1 MIPAAVS
8 QSATAAGRY
17 LAGAPRRVSLD
28 LPRDRR
34 ALAVAT
40 AIYLTYTR
48 DGVLHYIGKAD
59 RHSGTV
65 GSRIAEH
72 VRESARKRSAWRTV
86 WVIPLHHEIGSEK
99 LLAFERALIRT
110 YRPLANIHH
119 GERAA

>member
-28 LPRDRR
+28 LPRDHA
-34 ALAVAT
+34 ALAVAS

-59 RHSGTV
+59 RPSGTV

-72 VRESARKRSAWRTV
+72 LRTSTRKRSAWRTV
-86 WVIPLHHEIGSEK
+86 WVVPLRSMSASE
-99 LLAFERALIRT
+99 LLSFERALIRAH
-110 YRPLANIHH
+110 RPLANIHH
-119 GERAA
+119 GEHAA

>member
-1 MIPAAVS
+1 MIPATVS
-8 QSATAAGRY
+8 QSASAAGRY
-17 LAGAPRRVSLD
+17 LAGAPRRASLD
-28 LPRDRR
+28 LPRDRG
-34 ALAVAT
+34 ALSVAT
-40 AIYLTYTR
+40 AIYFTYTR

-72 VRESARKRSAWRTV
+72 LRTSTRKRSAWRTV
-86 WVIPLHHEIGSEK
+86 WIIPLHNEIGSDR

-110 YRPLANIHH
+110 YRPIANIHH